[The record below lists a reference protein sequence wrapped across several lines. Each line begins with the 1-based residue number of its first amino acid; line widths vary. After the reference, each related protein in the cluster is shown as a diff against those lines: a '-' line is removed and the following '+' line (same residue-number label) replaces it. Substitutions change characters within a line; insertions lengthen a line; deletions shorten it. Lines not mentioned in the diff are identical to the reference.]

1 MNLVWVITPFT
12 TQIFEFFIASTFI
25 YESIRDLFQP
35 IQLKYSTNDL
45 LLGDIDATTNTTNT
59 TRELSSDVVTD
70 PNEGG
75 GVLERSS
82 AYAGLVIGIG
92 TFYLCWILHFAETWR
107 SFNTATRSFLAS
119 YNMMISLIV
128 MTSLSYIPGVDQGIT
143 NTNNTGEQGKGSS
156 NGGLERV
163 RVEDPWDWQPTD
175 VNRNWIVNPFD
186 GITTEGMYGIPSGSL
201 TASSLL
207 LILLLLYAI
216 RISLSFSFL
225 SLSHP

>member
-1 MNLVWVITPFT
+1 MWVITPFT

-128 MTSLSYIPGVDQGIT
+128 MTSLSYIPGVDQSIT
-143 NTNNTGEQGKGSS
+143 NTNDTDEQGKGSKS
-156 NGGLERV
+156 GGLERV

-186 GITTEGMYGIPSGSL
+186 GITTEGMYGLPSRSL
-201 TASSLL
+201 TASSL

>member
-45 LLGDIDATTNTTNT
+45 LLGDIDATTNT

-143 NTNNTGEQGKGSS
+143 NTNSS
-156 NGGLERV
+156 ITILQQHSSATIMVQLTNIHFNEYYNLYIYTITVSDSIFR
-163 RVEDPWDWQPTD
+163 
-175 VNRNWIVNPFD
+175 ILNPS
-186 GITTEGMYGIPSGSL
+186 TL
-201 TASSLL
+201 
-207 LILLLLYAI
+207 
-216 RISLSFSFL
+216 
-225 SLSHP
+225 